1 MSSKC
6 SIKHRSMEYIVV
18 PPCFFHCSQ
27 KTLIMSALTMCD
39 SFWYAGCVFLEVSG
53 WGAFLHLHR
62 CNIILLDMQD
72 VVASVSI
79 CTSIGPYASHT
90 NIIHRNHYSSC
101 DGSPEVNAS
110 GTCLQFTSNHTATQ
124 DIMHCDTIPKSTVNT
139 GKLTQNMRP
148 IAQIIYTII
157 YHLYAGCIYKNI
169 QHIHS
174 NLPRT
179 NTWHMAPSLECCNTC
194 CG

>member
-1 MSSKC
+1 
-6 SIKHRSMEYIVV
+6 
-18 PPCFFHCSQ
+18 
-27 KTLIMSALTMCD
+27 MCD
-39 SFWYAGCVFLEVSG
+39 SFWYAGSVFLEVSG

-110 GTCLQFTSNHTATQ
+110 GTCLQFTSNHTAIQ
-124 DIMHCDTIPKSTVNT
+124 DIMHCDTIPKNTVNT

-148 IAQIIYTII
+148 IAQMYQYIIPIYAII
-157 YHLYAGCIYKNI
+157 YHLYAGCIDKI
-169 QHIHS
+169 S
-174 NLPRT
+174 NVSTAIYQGPT
-179 NTWHMAPSLECCNTC
+179 HGTWHLLSNAATHVAANGSTHGFATSRCDHRAEQ
-194 CG
+194 